1 MEKLQIDNE
10 FSDLAE
16 LTEYYYEELGKLGSV
31 EGFLKKSQ
39 YKKMHATITDMM
51 FTQLQELHSKTKVN
65 NKVENAGIKEFVKDN
80 VNTPSDNIKAGI
92 KAVFMPFAKLLKR
105 SKPKVEVIEG
115 VQPCPQISSSSVM
128 PSKTA
133 DLPVTRKREEQEKQ
147 TEKSQN

>member
-51 FTQLQELHSKTKVN
+51 FTQLQELHQKTKVN
-65 NKVENAGIKEFVKDN
+65 NKVEKAEIKDFAKQ
-80 VNTPSDNIKAGI
+80 NIKTPAENIKSGI
-92 KAVFMPFAKLLKR
+92 KALF
-105 SKPKVEVIEG
+105 
-115 VQPCPQISSSSVM
+115 
-128 PSKTA
+128 
-133 DLPVTRKREEQEKQ
+133 
-147 TEKSQN
+147 